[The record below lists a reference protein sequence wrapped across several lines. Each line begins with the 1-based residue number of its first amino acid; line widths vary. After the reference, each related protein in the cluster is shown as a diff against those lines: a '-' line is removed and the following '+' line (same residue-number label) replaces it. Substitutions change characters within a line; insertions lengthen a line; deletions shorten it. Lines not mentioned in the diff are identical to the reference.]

1 MNVVYV
7 RAVTSVDFV
16 VILITVAVDIAVSD
30 RVSSTLRGV
39 TIHDVT
45 VTVTDVCVIVAVVVV
60 VVVAVAVDVFAGAAA
75 AIVTGT
81 TGTKTIAQR
90 TKLFQDRNRLNP
102 FRDSPLHLSQQ
113 FSFVFHNYFGI

>member
-1 MNVVYV
+1 
-7 RAVTSVDFV
+7 
-16 VILITVAVDIAVSD
+16 LITVAVDIAVSD
-30 RVSSTLRGV
+30 RVSSTLHSV
-39 TIHDVT
+39 TIRDVT
-45 VTVTDVCVIVAVVVV
+45 DTVTDVCVIAVAVVVV
-60 VVVAVAVDVFAGAAA
+60 AVVAVAVDVFAGAAA

-102 FRDSPLHLSQQ
+102 FRDSPMHLSQQ